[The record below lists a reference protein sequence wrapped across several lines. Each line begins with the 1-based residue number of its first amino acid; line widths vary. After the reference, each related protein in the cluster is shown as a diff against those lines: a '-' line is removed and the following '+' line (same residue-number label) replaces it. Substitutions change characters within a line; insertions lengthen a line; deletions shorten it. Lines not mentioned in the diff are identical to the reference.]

1 MQRPLKLKIPRR
13 LNDTRTTIA
22 HHLRDQGA
30 KIALALM
37 LGGRLMKGDSNGEI

>member
-13 LNDTRTTIA
+13 LNDTITTVV

-37 LGGRLMKGDSNGEI
+37 LDGNLMKGELKGEI